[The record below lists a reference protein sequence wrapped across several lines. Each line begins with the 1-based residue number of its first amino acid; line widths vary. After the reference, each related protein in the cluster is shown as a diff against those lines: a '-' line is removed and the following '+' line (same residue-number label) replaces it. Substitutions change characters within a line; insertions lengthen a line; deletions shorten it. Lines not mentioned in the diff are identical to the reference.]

1 MHAWT
6 ATAFV
11 IVIVVVLHS
20 ELFSCQLA
28 GIPLLAPGT
37 WHGRRQRHY
46 QRLRTQHAALQL
58 SRKPLRALP
67 PRRTLPEGSR
77 VTNRQRAPALSARPT
92 ASSACFIYFIF
103 NFVSFFFFHLFIYV
117 FFFAAAACFS
127 ALFFLVMA
135 PFLHDFVIYMHTHA
149 RADTYTLTHTHTHT
163 RTCSALFLCP
173 IHVPRM
179 FDMHLLRA
187 WPASLHSSCR
197 PLFLPPPLSL
207 PLFLGCPAAWQLI
220 WQMRKLPENATSL
233 PT

>member
-1 MHAWT
+1 
-6 ATAFV
+6 
-11 IVIVVVLHS
+11 
-20 ELFSCQLA
+20 
-28 GIPLLAPGT
+28 
-37 WHGRRQRHY
+37 
-46 QRLRTQHAALQL
+46 
-58 SRKPLRALP
+58 
-67 PRRTLPEGSR
+67 
-77 VTNRQRAPALSARPT
+77 
-92 ASSACFIYFIF
+92 
-103 NFVSFFFFHLFIYV
+103 
-117 FFFAAAACFS
+117 
-127 ALFFLVMA
+127 MA

-233 PT
+233 PTQRRSAVKKKKKNTKKKQIAVNVQSIWMPKTLTPSPLHAPAHSRCCSQLHSICGFSVTLGHNLIATELCCGHN

>member
-77 VTNRQRAPALSARPT
+77 VTDRQRAPALSARPT

-117 FFFAAAACFS
+117 FFFAASACFS
-127 ALFFLVMA
+127 AFFFLVMA
-135 PFLHDFVIYMHTHA
+135 PFL
-149 RADTYTLTHTHTHT
+149 HT

-179 FDMHLLRA
+179 YDMHLLRA